1 MAYLVDE
8 WVVLYWVHLQVMEQ
22 FFSLVN
28 MFLQNHRDTS
38 ERRLRIRTYKV
49 ETKFMNLNLIKRF
62 APFLFIIVL
71 RYLHVHLSFSL
82 YLLCSLHK
90 ILTSL
95 CNLGCSLHPK
105 CWCCWMGKRDC
116 SSCWISCGKV
126 FCVHGSCYFMQYTL
140 QMLYIYVV
148 FSPLVHTVQEVVEH
162 MEDMELE
169 TGHIIN
175 AGRPWQMYVYL
186 WNFFKKYLLFIPW
199 QHMSNTPI

>member
-148 FSPLVHTVQEVVEH
+148 FFPFGPYSTRSGGAHGRYGTGDWTYHQCRETMTNVCLLV
-162 MEDMELE
+162 EL
-169 TGHIIN
+169 
-175 AGRPWQMYVYL
+175 
-186 WNFFKKYLLFIPW
+186 F
-199 QHMSNTPI
+199 